1 MTTMSLQQITVPFHN
16 AELYIVEFEGQP
28 YTPMKPVVDGVGLD
42 WGSQFVKLKQRFA
55 STIVEITIVAND
67 GKDRLMTCLPVK
79 KLFGWLMTISPNK
92 VKPELRD
99 TVIKYQEEC
108 DDVLW
113 DYWTKGKAV
122 NPRTTKQERV
132 PLKDAV
138 NLLVAKSKFLNYPD
152 AYGLIHQRFNVK
164 RIEDIPY
171 DALPVAVEYV
181 HHLIGE
187 YVPKVERI
195 DPELKA
201 LELLSADITNKAC
214 DYLYALSSEIK
225 RLKGNLPEYPKF
237 DEEIIARAIVTRIVQ
252 GQRMVL
258 NISYQ
263 TGKPE
268 ISFVPKNAWIL
279 DSENIARIIGDPCGP
294 KRELLPEII
303 QAAASRLGK

>member
-1 MTTMSLQQITVPFHN
+1 MTSNSLQQITVPFHN
-16 AELYIVEFEGQP
+16 AELFLVEHNGQP
-28 YTPMKPVVDGVGLD
+28 YTPMKPIVDGMGLD
-42 WGSQFVKLKQRFA
+42 WKSQIVKLKQRFA
-55 STIVEITIVAND
+55 KGVVEITIPTK
-67 GKDRLMTCLPVK
+67 GGLQTMICLLLR
-79 KLFGWLMTISPNK
+79 KLPAWLYSIQSGK

-187 YVPKVERI
+187 YIPKVERI
-195 DPELKA
+195 DPEQRA
-201 LELLSADITNKAC
+201 LELLAGDTTNKIM
-214 DYLYALSSEIK
+214 DHYGALHREIK
-225 RLKGNLPEYPKF
+225 RLGGKVPDHPVL
-237 DEEIIARAIVTRIVQ
+237 DEETIVRACVTRIVQ
-252 GQRMVL
+252 GSRMMLHV
-258 NISYQ
+258 NYDSKPTISLI
-263 TGKPE
+263 PND
-268 ISFVPKNAWIL
+268 SWIL
-279 DSENIARIIGDPCGP
+279 NSENIAGIISDPSGP
-294 KRELLPEII
+294 KKELLPEII

>member
-1 MTTMSLQQITVPFHN
+1 M
-16 AELYIVEFEGQP
+16 
-28 YTPMKPVVDGVGLD
+28 
-42 WGSQFVKLKQRFA
+42 
-55 STIVEITIVAND
+55 VEITIPTK
-67 GKDRLMTCLPVK
+67 GGLQTMICLLLR
-79 KLFGWLMTISPNK
+79 KLPAWLYSIQSGK

-187 YVPKVERI
+187 YIPKVERI
-195 DPELKA
+195 DPEQRA
-201 LELLSADITNKAC
+201 LELLAGDTTNKIM
-214 DYLYALSSEIK
+214 DHYGALHREIK
-225 RLKGNLPEYPKF
+225 RLGGKVPDHPVL
-237 DEEIIARAIVTRIVQ
+237 DEETIVRACVTRIVQ
-252 GQRMVL
+252 GSRMMLHV
-258 NISYQ
+258 NYDSKPTISLI
-263 TGKPE
+263 PND
-268 ISFVPKNAWIL
+268 SWIL
-279 DSENIARIIGDPCGP
+279 NSENIAGIISDPSGP
-294 KRELLPEII
+294 KKELLPEII